1 MIIVPICLKCE
12 YCQSGMKCKFYQQG
26 IPHKILA
33 GDKKAEIVCK
43 EFSKKKQTSEQS
55 GACFVATS
63 QQRESNK
70 EYLERLETGVLF
82 IARDTALNCPAAT
95 LKTWGGRND

>member
-43 EFSKKKQTSEQS
+43 EFSKKKQTSE
-55 GACFVATS
+55 
-63 QQRESNK
+63 
-70 EYLERLETGVLF
+70 
-82 IARDTALNCPAAT
+82 
-95 LKTWGGRND
+95 